1 MTAEPVS
8 EQTWLIGRVGN
19 EELASEVVGWWLDP
33 EGVTPLTAGEWSGS
47 RDGEIFKGSTLEA
60 MKVAVLRKLVE
71 VAGRCDEATKCS
83 PEEARAD
90 LARIADWVTDWKPG
104 DPGLSLGSSDGG

>member
-19 EELASEVVGWWLDP
+19 EELASEVVGWWMDP

-47 RDGEIFKGSTLEA
+47 REGEIFKGTTLDA
-60 MKVAVLRKLVE
+60 AKVATLRKLVE
-71 VAGRCDEATKCS
+71 VSERCTTA
-83 PEEARAD
+83 EARAD
-90 LARIADWVTDWKPG
+90 LRRIADWVTNWEPG
-104 DPGLSLGSSDGG
+104 DPGLSLGGGNGG

>member
-33 EGVTPLTAGEWSGS
+33 EGVTPMTAGKWSGS
-47 RDGEIFKGSTLEA
+47 RDGEIFKGTTLDA
-60 MKVAVLRKLVE
+60 AKVAILRKLDE
-71 VAGRCDEATKCS
+71 VAERCTTPEAL
-83 PEEARAD
+83 AD
-90 LARIADWVTDWKPG
+90 LAKMADWVTDWKPG
-104 DPGLSLGSSDGG
+104 DPGLSLGGSDGG